1 MKNRT
6 IAAWE
11 DALLANDATS
21 VTYRVPADHPAF
33 EGHFPGNPIL
43 PGIVQLRL
51 FLLSANR
58 LTGKEWKLK
67 EVQRAK
73 FLRPVLPGQTVTVKM
88 NAKAWD
94 QFEFTL
100 LTPEGQIH
108 TQAQLRLI
116 PKC

>member
-6 IAAWE
+6 ISAWE
-11 DALLANDATS
+11 NAFLASDDTS

-33 EGHFPGNPIL
+33 EGHFPGNPVL
-43 PGIVQLRL
+43 PGVVQLRL

-58 LTGKEWKLK
+58 LTGKEWELQ

-88 NAKAWD
+88 NAKARD
-94 QFEFTL
+94 LFEFTL
-100 LTPEGQIH
+100 LAPEGQIH
-108 TQAQLRLI
+108 TQAQLQLI
-116 PKC
+116 PK